1 MCRCIDPG
9 FSRRQRDAIQLRWIA
24 FRLHR
29 RFLRSRGWNRESNN
43 NALSRTGSRFHSRR
57 RKRRSSSK
65 CVRTY
70 IQLGSKSVTSRITS
84 PIVRIQR
91 PTQFESRVR
100 RFQAR
105 LNRLQHASSQTIL
118 LSPTKSMS
126 TVAQYPTTVEFT
138 AVRQSEPDFEMKV
151 CGGLPWNALLC
162 GFLAWKCSFDKV
174 PNAVSHE
181 FVSRF

>member
-29 RFLRSRGWNRESNN
+29 RCLRSRGWNRESNN
-43 NALSRTGSRFHSRR
+43 NAISRTGSRFHSRR

-70 IQLGSKSVTSRITS
+70 IWLGSKSVTSRITS
-84 PIVRIQR
+84 TIVRIQR
-91 PTQFESRVR
+91 PTQFKSQGR

-105 LNRLQHASSQTIL
+105 WNCLQHASFQTIL
-118 LSPTKSMS
+118 LLPTIFYYQQRACRPLPNTRQRRDSPMS
-126 TVAQYPTTVEFT
+126 QQVRSPFRKPVAATSVESF
-138 AVRQSEPDFEMKV
+138 VRPV
-151 CGGLPWNALLC
+151 LC
-162 GFLAWKCSFDKV
+162 RKK
-174 PNAVSHE
+174 
-181 FVSRF
+181 

>member
-1 MCRCIDPG
+1 MHSRC
-9 FSRRQRDAIQLRWIA
+9 
-24 FRLHR
+24 
-29 RFLRSRGWNRESNN
+29 LRSRGWNRESNN

-105 LNRLQHASSQTIL
+105 LNRLLYASIPSIL
-118 LSPTKSMS
+118 LSPTKSIS
-126 TVAQYPTTVEFT
+126 TVAQYPTTTMFIRSRQVDVDIWIAIVRDSDGTFCCWVPRLEVRT
-138 AVRQSEPDFEMKV
+138 ASIAKRP
-151 CGGLPWNALLC
+151 
-162 GFLAWKCSFDKV
+162 CSFIPIV
-174 PNAVSHE
+174 
-181 FVSRF
+181 